1 MYGVMSKKNEMTRIL
16 PIFIIGFLISMI
28 LVVGSFEVDVYSQN
42 VGNETS
48 AATTQ
53 QSTDNGGASLLK
65 DLIIDHAGGG
75 FTSLQTDADNTTWIA
90 TGKWDLVSD
99 PSKIGQSNSSS
110 THFNTTIHTRNTDN
124 SQGHDHKIS
133 DFNLV
138 NSSINSS
145 SKGSI
150 ILLNGTATI
159 DTDVGVY
166 HDVPISIRIVD
177 AAPAILS
184 IGTQSNEVKPQ
195 WVPRGGTIALLIDQ
209 RVQDHFGN
217 TPVYGDIRK
226 EK

>member
-1 MYGVMSKKNEMTRIL
+1 MTRIL
-16 PIFIIGFLISMI
+16 SIFIIGFLFSIM

-42 VGNETS
+42 ASNNGNIGK
-48 AATTQ
+48 TQ
-53 QSTDNGGASLLK
+53 PGVDRGSSLLK
-65 DLIIDHAGGG
+65 NLIIIHAGGG

-90 TGKWDLVSD
+90 TGKWDLKSD

-110 THFNTTIHTRNTDN
+110 VQFNTTIHTRTTNN

-133 DFNLV
+133 NFHLV

-145 SKGSI
+145 GKGSI
-150 ILLNGTATI
+150 IVLNGTASVE
-159 DTDVGVY
+159 TDMGLY
-166 HDVPISIRIVD
+166 SDVPISIRIVD

-195 WVPRGGTIALLIDQ
+195 WVPQGGTIALLIDE

-217 TPVYGDIRK
+217 KPVYGDIKR

>member
-1 MYGVMSKKNEMTRIL
+1 MIRI
-16 PIFIIGFLISMI
+16 ISIVIIVFLISMM
-28 LVVGSFEVDVYSQN
+28 LVVGSLQVVVYSQN
-42 VGNETS
+42 ASNKG
-48 AATTQ
+48 
-53 QSTDNGGASLLK
+53 STAKMQPGADNRGSSVLK
-65 DLIIDHAGGG
+65 NLIIDHAGGG
-75 FTSLQTDADNTTWIA
+75 FTSLQTDRDNKVWIA
-90 TGKWDLVSD
+90 TGKWDLVSA
-99 PSKIGQSNSSS
+99 PYNSAESNSSS
-110 THFNTTIHTRNTDN
+110 TRFNATIHTRGTDN

-138 NSSINSS
+138 NRSINSS
-145 SKGSI
+145 SKGAI

-195 WVPRGGTIALLIDQ
+195 WVPQGGTIALLIDE